1 MTVNKKFRRAG
12 KLMRK
17 KAHNY
22 LKLFGLFIILASVF
36 STGCSWLSPGSIE
49 DPGQAVGA
57 PTEPEIIEEGYEEGA
72 QYPEESF

>member
-1 MTVNKKFRRAG
+1 MRR
-12 KLMRK
+12 

-22 LKLFGLFIILASVF
+22 LKLFGLFIILVSVF

-49 DPGQAVGA
+49 DPGEAVGA
-57 PTEPEIIEEGYEEGA
+57 PTEPEIIQEGYEEGA